1 AGLNLIALQNQKDQL
16 RKRKRE
22 EKAVERKATFKK
34 ERVAATQV
42 GQGALTFLEER
53 SVGLQRRKSYQAAW
67 SLFKKWCLSEGLEWS
82 ETEGFHSG
90 LISRVGDMKKTSR
103 ALRGLQKL
111 DPALGRVPMPFAVLC
126 LLAERLVEL
135 DHVRAAS
142 WILLM
147 WATCSRPG
155 EVLKLEWKHLVPPC
169 PAAGTKHWIVILSPS
184 ELRTGP
190 GTPSKVGVYDEAVKV
205 DQPYLGWFPGM
216 LDRLRSRCSGDKLI
230 PIDQTQAARAISSVM
245 VDLELPAVGIYSMY
259 QARHG
264 RRWRSL
270 SSLRRYENGGRLAEV
285 FARLPD
291 GLKNQAILAE
301 NRIKET
307 FERGIR
313 STSNTAHSSILRRDE
328 CKGSWYN

>member
-1 AGLNLIALQNQKDQL
+1 MDYLFFEGAGPA
-16 RKRKRE
+16 E
-22 EKAVERKATFKK
+22 ASTF
-34 ERVAATQV
+34 VAAV
-42 GQGALTFLEER
+42 R
-53 SVGLQRRKSYQAAW
+53 
-67 SLFKKWCLSEGLEWS
+67 
-82 ETEGFHSG
+82 FHSG
-90 LISRVGDMKKTSR
+90 LISRVGDRKKTSR

-111 DPALGRVPMPFAVLC
+111 DPPLGQVPMPFAVLC
-126 LLAERLVEL
+126 LLAERLVDL

-184 ELRTGP
+184 ELHTGP

-216 LDRLRSRCSGDKLI
+216 LDRLRSRCSADKLI

-264 RRWRSL
+264 SAYR
-270 SSLRRYENGGRLAEV
+270 
-285 FARLPD
+285 
-291 GLKNQAILAE
+291 
-301 NRIKET
+301 
-307 FERGIR
+307 
-313 STSNTAHSSILRRDE
+313 HSSTTSAIRRHHAPRTHGTQTVP
-328 CKGSWYN
+328 KPPQYR